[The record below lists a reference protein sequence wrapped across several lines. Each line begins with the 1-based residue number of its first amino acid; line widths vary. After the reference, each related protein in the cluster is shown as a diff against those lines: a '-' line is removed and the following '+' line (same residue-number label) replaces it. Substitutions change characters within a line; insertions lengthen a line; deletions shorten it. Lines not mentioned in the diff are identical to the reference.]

1 MGKFILKN
9 LEEIIAAICISFTT
23 LLVVVNVIMRYI
35 LNSGIVWTEEVAT
48 GSFVWSVFIG
58 AIAVYKNRGHVG
70 VDMVVKLF
78 PKSVQKTIAVATD
91 VLLLVLNGFMGYLA
105 ILYVMMSKTKMTPV
119 LGVSSAYISTSIVI
133 CFIGMALYS
142 AYFVY
147 QDIFNK
153 KEEEAE
159 A

>member
-1 MGKFILKN
+1 MAKFILKN
-9 LEEIIAAICISFTT
+9 FEEIIAAICISFTT
-23 LLVVVNVIMRYI
+23 ILVVINVIMRYI

-78 PKSVQKTIAVATD
+78 PKSAQKVIAVATD
-91 VLLLVLNGFMGYLA
+91 VLLLILNGFMGYLA
-105 ILYVMMSKTKMTPV
+105 VLYVMMSRTKMTPV
-119 LGVSSAYISTSIVI
+119 LGVSSVYISASILI
-133 CFIGMALYS
+133 CFIGMTLYS

-147 QDIFNK
+147 QDLFGK
-153 KEEEAE
+153 KEEEAK